1 MIKKNA
7 FIIALL
13 IIYILFLAKDHILGF
28 VDNTSNLTSRVFND
42 KLDYYKKEYESMQ
55 ELLNIPY
62 ADYPV
67 IYSRVIL
74 RDIYAFYDEI
84 VIGKGSSDGVKKQD
98 LVINELGVIGIV
110 KDVNKHSSIVELLTN
125 SDLELSVKINNSY
138 GILGSSDKEIIV
150 KNIKLDQEITVGDD
164 VYTSGLTKIPGDI
177 YIGKVKEIK
186 KDNLE
191 LEYIIKVD
199 AINYLEDITYVA
211 VIGEAK

>member
-1 MIKKNA
+1 MRPEPGRALPQKNGRTPPPA
-7 FIIALL
+7 MRPGARRGGC
-13 IIYILFLAKDHILGF
+13 AGDRSP
-28 VDNTSNLTSRVFND
+28 DRRN
-42 KLDYYKKEYESMQ
+42 
-55 ELLNIPY
+55 
-62 ADYPV
+62 
-67 IYSRVIL
+67 
-74 RDIYAFYDEI
+74 AFYDEI

-138 GILGSSDKEIIV
+138 GILESSDKEIIV